1 MTSQGKRVAGIVETF
16 DDLVLGYTLKKL
28 TEVFEQL
35 MAVSK
40 RNHPDNM
47 AGILGMGQVKAAKKI
62 PVWLKRVECNP
73 PLHVTHV
80 LIRQMNDSRNLKHDQ
95 RLEAQGV
102 LLEAL
107 VEATLALDEAG
118 YFQATNK
125 VSGPSAEI

>member
-35 MAVSK
+35 MAVS
-40 RNHPDNM
+40 RCNHPDNM
-47 AGILGMGQVKAAKKI
+47 AGILGMGQVKAARKI
-62 PVWLKRVECNP
+62 PVWLKRVGCNTP
-73 PLHVTHV
+73 FHVTHV
-80 LIRQMNDSRNLKHDQ
+80 LIRQMNDSRNFKQDQ

-107 VEATLALDEAG
+107 VEAALAMDEAS
-118 YFQATNK
+118 YTQATNK